1 MSPLDSCP
9 FHAPV
14 TMFNDAVIAMRTG
27 LVSVPLTSL
36 CVPQRVKPLLSTRHC
51 TPAPPRCLLR
61 DSLSNVCTN
70 IFRAKQQSPKR
81 LWPTQVRGAPCKGDR
96 GDSEEWTGTDAQGY
110 ITQGSPR
117 AVFREVTRKSE
128 IQWCWPWGVVHST
141 EGPGC
146 DGEEG
151 QE

>member
-1 MSPLDSCP
+1 MASLRRVLPGLEAPLREVLQATCE
-9 FHAPV
+9 
-14 TMFNDAVIAMRTG
+14 
-27 LVSVPLTSL
+27 
-36 CVPQRVKPLLSTRHC
+36 
-51 TPAPPRCLLR
+51 LR
-61 DSLSNVCTN
+61 AEHS
-70 IFRAKQQSPKR
+70 
-81 LWPTQVRGAPCKGDR
+81 LWPRRWAGPTILR

-128 IQWCWPWGVVHST
+128 IQRCWPWGVVHST